1 MSHGANLESRTLGGE
16 TPLMRSIY
24 FGRTQIMKYLI
35 EKGADIDAKSY
46 DGRNV
51 RDYVESTKNDIL
63 IETFRG
69 LAN

>member
-1 MSHGANLESRTLGGE
+1 
-16 TPLMRSIY
+16 
-24 FGRTQIMKYLI
+24 MKYLI